1 MGPGKI
7 NNTGYN
13 PQFDNDPSIRSQGVG
28 DIVFNVNK
36 KEKKV
41 TKQDIKKMARNLAK
55 VAYSMGETNDEDEYA
70 EMMEE
75 DLTEAL
81 NKVKRRREEKGKK
94 N

>member
-13 PQFDNDPSIRSQGVG
+13 PQFNNDPSIQSQGVG
-28 DIVFNVNK
+28 DIVFNINK

-70 EMMEE
+70 QMMEE

-81 NKVKRRREEKGKK
+81 KKVQRRREEKDKK
-94 N
+94 K

>member
-13 PQFDNDPSIRSQGVG
+13 PQFDNDPSNRAQGVG

-41 TKQDIKKMARNLAK
+41 TKDDIKKMARNSQ

-94 N
+94 QK